1 MASQHLSNRKVLSV
15 SGKDALSFL
24 QGLVTNDVSKLS
36 EGSTIYALMLT
47 PQGRFSYDF
56 FITKHGDSIFI
67 DHEAEF
73 TNEIKSKFNIYKLR
87 SDVVIEDLSDK
98 YQVIQ
103 CSDVQEGS
111 YQDPR
116 HSELGYRKYV
126 ESLDEIE
133 FGDFYD
139 RKMHDFIIPEPH
151 RDMVQGRSF
160 PMEYGMDSFNA
171 ISFDKGCYMG
181 QENTARTKYRGTV
194 RKKLF
199 GCVSDENLTGIDLGA
214 EILHGDARLGIFC
227 SALGNKGK
235 LLLRTEDFE
244 QANTISLN
252 IEGKKVRV
260 I

>member
-1 MASQHLSNRKVLSV
+1 MESQHLSNRKVISI
-15 SGKDALSFL
+15 SGKDAISFL

-36 EGSTIYALMLT
+36 EDNMIYALMLT
-47 PQGRFSYDF
+47 PQGRFAYDF

-87 SDVVIEDLSDK
+87 SDVAIEDLSDK

-103 CSDVQEGS
+103 CSDAQGGS

-116 HSELGYRKYV
+116 HSELGYRKYTADQ
-126 ESLDEIE
+126 EEGGS
-133 FGDFYD
+133 FYD
-139 RKMHDFIIPEPH
+139 RKMYDLIIPEPH
-151 RDMVQGRSF
+151 KDMVQGRSF

-199 GCVSDENLTGIDLGA
+199 GCVSDEDLTGIALGA
-214 EILHGDARLGIFC
+214 EILHGDAKLGIFC
-227 SALGNKGK
+227 SALENKGK
-235 LLLRTEDFE
+235 LLLRTEDFQ
-244 QANTISLN
+244 QANTVELKIG
-252 IEGKKVRV
+252 GKKVRV